1 MPSQSSLNVSLPKI
15 MNEIKT
21 TIKNTKAMNAKYGK
35 TYGKQW
41 KMPEN
46 YVKNK

>member
-35 TYGKQW
+35 QW